1 MGIVRYNGN
10 NNRPL
15 KFSGFQLELGTR
27 ASTPII
33 TTGAAATVGAD
44 NLALG
49 GLTDVLAGAF
59 SVVVTADPVTP
70 SDGHYPTIVG
80 VSSGTSANLIAVY
93 RSPTNN
99 RFTSQIFASGVS
111 LSQANPLPASY
122 AGPVKIAFAFDGTT
136 LRCAVSGSLHSQPL
150 PAAFTAPL
158 SILHGFGGPTG
169 NSQIKAVGRSISL
182 FPYALTDAELV
193 ELTR

>member
-1 MGIVRYNGN
+1 
-10 NNRPL
+10 
-15 KFSGFQLELGTR
+15 
-27 ASTPII
+27 
-33 TTGAAATVGAD
+33 VGAD

-49 GLTDVLAGAF
+49 GLGSILAAPF

-80 VSSGTSANLIAVY
+80 VSSGTTANMIVVY
-93 RSPTNN
+93 RAPTNN
-99 RFTSQIFASGVS
+99 KFYSQIFAGGVS
-111 LSQANPLPASY
+111 PGQVNPLAGSY
-122 AGPVKIAFAFDGTT
+122 SGSVKVAFAFDGIT

-158 SILHGFGGPTG
+158 SILHGFGGPVG
-169 NSQIKAVGRSISL
+169 GSQIKAVGRSISL